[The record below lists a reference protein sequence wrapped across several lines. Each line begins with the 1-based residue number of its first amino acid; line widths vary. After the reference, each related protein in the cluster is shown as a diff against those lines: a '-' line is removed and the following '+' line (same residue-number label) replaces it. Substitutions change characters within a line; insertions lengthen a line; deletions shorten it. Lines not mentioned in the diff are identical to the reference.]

1 MVERDAFKAEKKT
14 VREEKQKQ
22 GKEWKSGMGSRE
34 EVETV
39 FRRDVKRHEIPER
52 KGVTGTMT

>member
-1 MVERDAFKAEKKT
+1 M
-14 VREEKQKQ
+14 REEKQKQ
-22 GKEWKSGMGSRE
+22 GKERKSGMGSRE

-52 KGVTGTMT
+52 KGVTDTMT